1 MEPSRTLNSNESISR
16 GATIYGAMASKI
28 ISFDYFLPN
37 YNLIDICI
45 SWNKTS
51 LNGFF
56 GESEDQYKS
65 KMVIFKANSS
75 APS

>member
-1 MEPSRTLNSNESISR
+1 
-16 GATIYGAMASKI
+16 MASKI